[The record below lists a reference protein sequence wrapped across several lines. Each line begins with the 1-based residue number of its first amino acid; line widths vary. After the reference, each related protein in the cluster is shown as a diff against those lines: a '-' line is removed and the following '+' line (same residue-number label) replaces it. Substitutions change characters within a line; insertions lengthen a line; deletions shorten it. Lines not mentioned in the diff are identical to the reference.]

1 MPLIKVQTS
10 VKCTKEKKEK
20 AVKDLS
26 KILTEGTGKPEK
38 YVASII
44 EDDAVVAF
52 AGEIAGSAFVE
63 VKGIGGLTPSVNKAL
78 SASICKYLKAE
89 LGIDPDK
96 VYINYTDVAAT
107 NWGWNSTTFG

>member
-1 MPLIKVQTS
+1 MPLIKVLTS
-10 VKCTKEKKEK
+10 VKCEKEKKEK
-20 AVKDLS
+20 AVKALS
-26 KILTEGTGKPEK
+26 KLLAEGTGKPEK

-52 AGEIAGSAFVE
+52 AGEIENSAFVE

-78 SASICKYLKAE
+78 SASICKYLKSE
-89 LGIDPDK
+89 MGIDPAR

-107 NWGWNSTTFG
+107 NWGWDSATFG